1 MFKWNSDLTS
11 IVSLTVAVSA
21 LVFAAD
27 RGNATAASTARANA
41 SVFAESSVTR
51 VARQSLYLA
60 RFSGKP
66 LATALA
72 STVIPHDEPALD
84 SARYVVF
91 VYTPGACERSIKDG
105 LGTMRAMEPRLR
117 SARLVPVV
125 VIGADSVY
133 NKEQALM
140 LRTDIGYTAPLRFA
154 SRSLVER
161 TLFDAAD
168 SLFGDEPS
176 VLLLDDRQR
185 VISAMHTDQFRPQM
199 LQQWLEHISGA
210 DRE

>member
-1 MFKWNSDLTS
+1 
-11 IVSLTVAVSA
+11 
-21 LVFAAD
+21 
-27 RGNATAASTARANA
+27 
-41 SVFAESSVTR
+41 
-51 VARQSLYLA
+51 
-60 RFSGKP
+60 
-66 LATALA
+66 
-72 STVIPHDEPALD
+72 
-84 SARYVVF
+84 
-91 VYTPGACERSIKDG
+91 
-105 LGTMRAMEPRLR
+105 
-117 SARLVPVV
+117 
-125 VIGADSVY
+125 
-133 NKEQALM
+133 M